1 MILSCQAQG
10 TLSSAPSQLDCLHAN
25 NLACSNREPEA
36 GSHLMQSGVPAG
48 ARVHVDKV
56 EIKVPHDFQDVG
68 MAANEE
74 TRLCI
79 KDDFF
84 RPRVVTAWIAAD
96 MRHTN
101 TKALTCPMQVLR
113 KLAANL
119 RPINI
124 PVHAANRFKLA
135 QSFQDFHRTKV
146 AGMPHFIALR
156 EILKQGFVQ
165 EAVSVR
171 NEADPHRLHSGRLR
185 GPKLGCPHGFR
196 APDCGGLCA
205 FARALLQ

>member
-1 MILSCQAQG
+1 M
-10 TLSSAPSQLDCLHAN
+10 P
-25 NLACSNREPEA
+25 
-36 GSHLMQSGVPAG
+36 SGVPAG
-48 ARVHVDKV
+48 ARVHVEKV
-56 EIKVPHDFQDVG
+56 EINVPHDFQDVG
-68 MAANEE
+68 MTANEE
-74 TRLCI
+74 TRLCV

-84 RPRVVTAWIAAD
+84 RPQVVTAWIAAD
-96 MRHTN
+96 MRHKN

-124 PVHAANRFKLA
+124 SVNAANRFKLV
-135 QSFQDFHRTKV
+135 QSLQDFQRTKV

-171 NEADPHRLHSGRLR
+171 NEADPHRLHSARLR
-185 GPKLGCPHGFR
+185 GPKFGYPHGFSAEGVR
-196 APDCGGLCA
+196 ESFRKAHIPFPSG
-205 FARALLQ
+205 

>member
-1 MILSCQAQG
+1 MLGRAAKSSRVPRRKG
-10 TLSSAPSQLDCLHAN
+10 TLSSAPSQLDCLHAI
-25 NLACSNREPEA
+25 NLAGGDCEPEA
-36 GSHLMQSGVPAG
+36 GSHLMPSGVPAG
-48 ARVHVDKV
+48 ARVHVEKV
-56 EIKVPHDFQDVG
+56 EINVPHDFQDVG
-68 MAANEE
+68 MTANEE
-74 TRLCI
+74 TRLYV

-96 MRHTN
+96 MRHKN

-113 KLAANL
+113 QLAANL

-124 PVHAANRFKLA
+124 SVHAPNRFKLA
-135 QSFQDFHRTKV
+135 QSLQDFQRTKV

-171 NEADPHRLHSGRLR
+171 NEADPHR
-185 GPKLGCPHGFR
+185 
-196 APDCGGLCA
+196 
-205 FARALLQ
+205 